1 MRVSASSTLTQTLCK
16 HNGAVRS
23 NGWPGCVSLLTP
35 TLSHPPY
42 FLSSSCNPHLPLAPS
57 PLLQPCHPHCHSLSM
72 SPSLSF
78 SSSLTFNVTLTVTL
92 TVTSLQ
98 ESESSYVYQVS
109 ASSVDGSQFCSFL
122 EVPQVRLRKVSD
134 TFVFWKD
141 EAQGK
146 VLGLSFASERDTLR
160 FLAGCTV
167 REEGMREGMK

>member
-1 MRVSASSTLTQTLCK
+1 
-16 HNGAVRS
+16 
-23 NGWPGCVSLLTP
+23 
-35 TLSHPPY
+35 
-42 FLSSSCNPHLPLAPS
+42 
-57 PLLQPCHPHCHSLSM
+57 M

-167 REEGMREGMK
+167 REERVREGMK